1 MPIIRETLSFWT
13 WDSQSG
19 ININLVILAVNV
31 LLFWTILI
39 FTELNITKLLWIK
52 MKEMVYGSKVE
63 MPSNVDS
70 DVKLEKDSVFQV
82 KNNQLDIECL
92 TFHNAMIHSNHL
104 QTRNAMTVCN
114 LSKKFGSF
122 DAVRGLTFGVRDK
135 VGFFC

>member
-31 LLFWTILI
+31 LVFWTILI

-82 KNNQLDIECL
+82 KKQP
-92 TFHNAMIHSNHL
+92 TGKL
-104 QTRNAMTVCN
+104 QFLVLPSLCPPLPSLLALLICPLFCPPKMP
-114 LSKKFGSF
+114 SF
-122 DAVRGLTFGVRDK
+122 
-135 VGFFC
+135 CPS

>member
-31 LLFWTILI
+31 LVFWTILI

-82 KNNQLDIECL
+82 K
-92 TFHNAMIHSNHL
+92 TKK
-104 QTRNAMTVCN
+104 TTN
-114 LSKKFGSF
+114 LILIF
-122 DAVRGLTFGVRDK
+122 
-135 VGFFC
+135 